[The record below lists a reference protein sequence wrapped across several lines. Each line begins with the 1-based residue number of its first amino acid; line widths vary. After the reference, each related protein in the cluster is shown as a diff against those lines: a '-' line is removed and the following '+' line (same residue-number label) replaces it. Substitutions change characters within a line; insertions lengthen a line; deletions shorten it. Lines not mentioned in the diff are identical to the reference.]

1 MDIKI
6 EDIEPQLGI
15 SLRRLYALAVDA
27 YSGAYDLVARDKGS
41 PHPQQYRQE
50 DAFECSSDP
59 AEDSRALPSDTH
71 VLKTLFQQ
79 ARKEPGNFPPELGT
93 LAQAQASGLALSR
106 ALALS
111 GHPGYAV
118 Y

>member
-6 EDIEPQLGI
+6 EDIEPQLGV
-15 SLRRLYALAVDA
+15 SLRQLYSLAADTYPRA
-27 YSGAYDLVARDKGS
+27 YKLVIRYKGS

-71 VLKTLFQQ
+71 VLKTLFEQ
-79 ARKEPGNFPPELGT
+79 ARKQPGNFPPELGT
-93 LAQAQASGLALSR
+93 LAQAQASGLVLSH

-111 GHPGYAV
+111 GHPGYEV